1 MKLTLEEKLKL
12 LTGETC
18 WSTSSLGGK
27 LDPVYMADG
36 PHGLRSMLEH
46 EGVKIATTAYP
57 CLALVSCSWDPEI
70 AYLMGNSIA
79 DSYVENNVHLVL
91 GPGLNMK
98 RTPLS
103 GRNFEYFSED
113 PYLTGT
119 LARSYVLGLQDKG
132 VGATLKH
139 FAVNN
144 GDNHRMYQNS
154 ELDERTLYETYLR
167 AFEIA
172 IEAKPWAVMCSY
184 NKVNGVFASESSRLL
199 NDILR
204 GEFGFDGI
212 VMSDWSAVKNRAK
225 SLKATLDLEMPSIDC
240 AYDELKEAYE
250 KGLITDEE
258 IDASVERLVA
268 LSKKAYGDKR
278 KVEYTLEERHE
289 NARKIA
295 EASMVLLKNDRGVL
309 PLKAGA
315 TIDLLHGAY
324 GEVSQGGGS
333 AFVRHEIKDKGI
345 AKSLAEQ
352 GFTVYENRS
361 HENTIADCEG
371 DYQIVTISV
380 SERESEGLDRTT
392 IRLCPSDEHKI
403 VDMARRSENVIVIIY
418 SGSAVDVSR
427 FVDKVAAI
435 VYAGYAGEASGEA
448 VANILSGKV
457 CPSGKLSE
465 TFPVRLED
473 CPVDPET
480 ERPDYAY
487 YAERFY
493 IGYKHYEKY
502 GIIPQFAFGYG
513 LSYAKF
519 EYSDIA
525 VKQVGETD
533 FEVSYTVKNVSSV
546 TGKEISQIYVHD
558 VAATCDRPEKELRAY
573 SKDEIKAGE
582 SKRIT
587 VRLDKNAFA
596 FYNPAIRSKYVE
608 NGRFDILVGAASN
621 DIRLKSTVKIELDE
635 NTQYSFDHA
644 GWKRGLS
651 KTAVNAFGAM
661 EK

>member
-1 MKLTLEEKLKL
+1 
-12 LTGETC
+12 
-18 WSTSSLGGK
+18 
-27 LDPVYMADG
+27 
-36 PHGLRSMLEH
+36 SMLEH
-46 EGVKIATTAYP
+46 DGVTLETTAYP
-57 CLALVSCSWDPEI
+57 CLALVSCSWDPQI
-70 AYLMGNSIA
+70 AYFMGNSIA
-79 DSYVENNVHLVL
+79 DSYVENGVHLVL

-119 LARSYVLGLQDKG
+119 LARAYVEGLQDKG

-172 IEAKPWAVMCSY
+172 LEAKPWAVMCSY
-184 NKVNGVFASESSRLL
+184 NKVNGVFASENKRLL
-199 NDILR
+199 DDVLR

-212 VMSDWSAVKNRAK
+212 IMSDWSAVKNRAK
-225 SLKATLDLEMPSIDC
+225 SLKATLDLEMPSFDG
-240 AYDELKEAYE
+240 AFDELKDAYK

-258 IDASVERLVA
+258 IDASVARLVE
-268 LSKKAYGDKR
+268 LSKKVYNDKR
-278 KVEYTLEERHE
+278 KVEYTAQERHE
-289 NARKIA
+289 NVRKIA
-295 EASMVLLKNDRGVL
+295 EASMVLLKNDNAVL
-309 PLKAGA
+309 PLEAGA
-315 TIDLLHGAY
+315 TIDLLYGAY
-324 GEVSQGGGS
+324 GNVSQGGGS
-333 AFVRHEIKDKGI
+333 AYVKHVIQDKGL
-345 AKSLAEQ
+345 AVSLSEQ
-352 GFTVYENRS
+352 GFTVAESRS
-361 HENTIADCEG
+361 HENTIGDCEG
-371 DYQIVTISV
+371 DYQIVTVSV
-380 SERESEGLDRTT
+380 CERESEGLDRTT

-403 VDMARRSENVIVIIY
+403 VDLTRRSDKVIVVIY
-418 SGSAVDVSR
+418 AGSAVDVSR

-448 VANILSGKV
+448 LANILSGKV

-480 ERPDYAY
+480 ERPDYIY

-493 IGYKHYEKY
+493 IGYRHYEKY
-502 GIIPQFAFGYG
+502 GIRPQFAFGHG

-519 EYSDIA
+519 EYSDVEI
-525 VKQVGETD
+525 KQVGDTD
-533 FEVSYTVKNVSSV
+533 FDVSYTVKNISSV
-546 TGKEISQIYVHD
+546 TGKEVSQIYVHD

-587 VRLDKNAFA
+587 VRLNKDAFA
-596 FYNPAIRSKYVE
+596 FYNPAIGAKYVE

-621 DIRLKSTVKIELDE
+621 DIRLKATLKIALDDS
-635 NTQYSFDHA
+635 TQYSFEHV
-644 GWKRGLS
+644 GWKRGIA
-651 KTAVNAFGAM
+651 KNGVNAFGAL
-661 EK
+661 EGKK